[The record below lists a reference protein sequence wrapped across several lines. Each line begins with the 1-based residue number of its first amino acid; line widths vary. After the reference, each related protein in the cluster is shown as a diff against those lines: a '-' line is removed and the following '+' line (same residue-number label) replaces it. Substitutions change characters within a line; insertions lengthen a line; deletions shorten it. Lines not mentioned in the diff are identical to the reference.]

1 MTHLVN
7 IDFSHYQ
14 SVNIRFGDVISYVKC
29 IVAFRTSHDR
39 DVDDL
44 AFITEP
50 WTEPGGS
57 NRRKLIRMAKQSPMD
72 ITQLHVRWTSIKPCA
87 KMVLGI
93 FLMTAMVP
101 TMIGVNEASKGTR
114 DHEDH
119 RRESAR
125 KQRSYLSVQCMS
137 YDGSRQQRLAIHNAQ
152 VYLGA
157 DRKVCFL

>member
-72 ITQLHVRWTSIKPCA
+72 ITQLHVRWTSIKPA
-87 KMVLGI
+87 L
-93 FLMTAMVP
+93 
-101 TMIGVNEASKGTR
+101 R
-114 DHEDH
+114 W
-119 RRESAR
+119 
-125 KQRSYLSVQCMS
+125 Y
-137 YDGSRQQRLAIHNAQ
+137 
-152 VYLGA
+152 
-157 DRKVCFL
+157 